1 VVARLAVGA
10 VLAAILALP
19 SPADAAYPGRDGLI
33 AFMRAVGSEPGQIY
47 VVRPNGRG
55 LRQITHRRLGAG
67 SPTWS
72 PDGRRIAFAG
82 MTKHGVHIFVKRLGG
97 RVWQIT
103 RGSDIWLAPTWSPD
117 GRWIAAVRK
126 DFEGADLY
134 ESIVAMRRDGTRKR
148 VLYDGGQRSTMEPAW
163 SPDGTSI
170 AFVHND
176 VDIKGADPNIYV
188 VPRRGGEARRITG
201 VGLQEGPDWSP
212 DGSLIAYSWGYYNLS
227 YDAVHVLRPDG
238 TGEAP
243 VTDAKDPAWAPS
255 GTRLAISR
263 GGQIWTVKPD
273 GSRLRR
279 VTDIEAENVSHY
291 DPTWQP
297 R

>member
-1 VVARLAVGA
+1 LARLAGGA
-10 VLAAILALP
+10 VLAAVLALP
-19 SPADAAYPGRDGLI
+19 SSAEAAYPGRDGLI
-33 AFMRAVGSEPGQIY
+33 AFMRAVGSEPGQIH

-55 LRQITHRRLGAG
+55 LRQITRRRLGAG

-72 PDGRRIAFAG
+72 PDGRRIAFGG
-82 MTKHGVHIFVKRLGG
+82 MTKDGVHIFVKRLGG
-97 RVWQIT
+97 RARRIT
-103 RGSDIWLAPTWSPD
+103 RGTGIFANPTWSPN

-126 DFEGADLY
+126 EFDGVEPH
-134 ESIVAMRRDGTRKR
+134 ESIVAMRRDGTRRR
-148 VLYDGGQRSTMEPAW
+148 VIYDAGQRSTMEPAW
-163 SPDGTSI
+163 SPDGKSI

-188 VPRRGGEARRITG
+188 VPRRGGEARQITG

-212 DGSLIAYSWGYYNLS
+212 DGSLIAYSWGYENLS
-227 YDAVHVLRPDG
+227 YDAVHLIRSDG
-238 TGEAP
+238 SGEAP
-243 VTDAKDPAWAPS
+243 VIDAKDPAWAPS

-273 GSRLRR
+273 GSGLRR
-279 VTDIEAENVSHY
+279 VTPIEADNVSHY